1 MEEDKKLV
9 YFIFTSGFYR
19 KYEINK
25 YNINEIDP
33 QVYKLM
39 GNNGYRHFF
48 RIFKKD
54 ILIEDMYFSDTGFSR
69 GQLEN
74 LIKKI
79 NLLKEKN
86 ENSQ

>member
-48 RIFKKD
+48 RIFKND